1 MTTKI
6 IEERIDC
13 TDKENLPKA
22 SLEHAIECLKNNKDI
37 QERLKNMVC
46 FCVSLKGGEHAC
58 GVELKFVSKE
68 IATGSPEKQM
78 KEALTVLAEG
88 LIKALKGD
96 NND

>member
-13 TDKENLPKA
+13 TDKEELPKK
-22 SLEHAIECLKNNKDI
+22 SLERAIESIKNNADM

-58 GVELKFVSKE
+58 SVELKFVSKE

>member
-13 TDKENLPKA
+13 TDKEELPKK
-22 SLEHAIECLKNNKDI
+22 SLERAIECIKNNADM

-58 GVELKFVSKE
+58 SVELKFVSKKM
-68 IATGSPEKQM
+68 ATGKPDEQII
-78 KEALTVLAEG
+78 EALTALTEE
-88 LIKALKGD
+88 LKKALKGD